1 MAYAKETI
9 CIQSGWKP
17 KNGEPRVLP
26 IYQSTTFKYESSEQ
40 MGRLFDLE
48 ESGYFYSRLANPTND
63 CVAQKI
69 CELEGGAAA
78 MLTGSGQ
85 AANYYAGFNICEAGD
100 HVVLSSTVYGGTFNL
115 LAVTMKKMGVSCT
128 VVDPDADYDTICKAF
143 QPNTKCV
150 TAESLANPAL
160 VVLDFEKFARA
171 AHAHHVP
178 LIVDNT
184 FPTPINCNPFKW
196 GVDIVTHSTTKYMD
210 GHAMALGGAIV
221 DSGNFDWSAYPD
233 KFPGLCTPD
242 ESYHGITYAEKFG
255 KEGAFIT
262 KCTSQLMRDLGCIQS
277 PQHAF
282 ILNLGLESLHVRM
295 PKHVENGQAVAEFL
309 ENHSKVAYVNY
320 PGLPSNKYYERAQKY
335 LPNGGCGVVS
345 FGLKGGREAA
355 SIFMKNLKLGAIET
369 HVADARTCCLNPATS
384 THRQMND
391 EQLAAAGI
399 PAGLIRISCG
409 LEDKNDLIADI
420 AQALEA
426 I

>member
-85 AANYYAGFNICEAGD
+85 AANYYAVFNICEAGD

-128 VVDPDADYDTICKAF
+128 VVDPDADYETICKAF

-150 TAESLANPAL
+150 MAESLANPAL

-184 FPTPINCNPFKW
+184 FPTPINCNPFEW

-233 KFPGLCTPD
+233 KFP
-242 ESYHGITYAEKFG
+242 
-255 KEGAFIT
+255 
-262 KCTSQLMRDLGCIQS
+262 
-277 PQHAF
+277 
-282 ILNLGLESLHVRM
+282 
-295 PKHVENGQAVAEFL
+295 
-309 ENHSKVAYVNY
+309 
-320 PGLPSNKYYERAQKY
+320 
-335 LPNGGCGVVS
+335 
-345 FGLKGGREAA
+345 
-355 SIFMKNLKLGAIET
+355 
-369 HVADARTCCLNPATS
+369 
-384 THRQMND
+384 
-391 EQLAAAGI
+391 
-399 PAGLIRISCG
+399 
-409 LEDKNDLIADI
+409 
-420 AQALEA
+420 
-426 I
+426 